1 MEFYSSV
8 WNPPKIFLLLKKRIS
23 EPFLQKKIGEN
34 RSDRNFVKWDNFKG
48 FHTLSSTMYYVKGVC
63 VKFYFLYFVY
73 TFGLKNGWKK
83 IAEWTGKP

>member
-1 MEFYSSV
+1 
-8 WNPPKIFLLLKKRIS
+8 
-23 EPFLQKKIGEN
+23 
-34 RSDRNFVKWDNFKG
+34 
-48 FHTLSSTMYYVKGVC
+48 MYYVKGVC